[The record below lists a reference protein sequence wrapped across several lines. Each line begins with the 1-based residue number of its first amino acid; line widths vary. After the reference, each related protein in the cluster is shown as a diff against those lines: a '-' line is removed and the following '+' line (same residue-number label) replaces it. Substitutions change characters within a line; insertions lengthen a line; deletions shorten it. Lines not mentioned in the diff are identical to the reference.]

1 MARIN
6 LLPWR
11 DALRKERQ
19 QQFYTMIG
27 MFIVLTLCVWGA
39 IHFFNTLRI
48 DYQESRN
55 QILNAEIAKLDIKI
69 EEIKRLE
76 KEKERLKAR
85 INAIEQLQGNRP
97 LIVHLFDE
105 IVTSLPEGVSIEK
118 VVQKGKA
125 ITISG
130 VAQSN
135 ARVSSFIRKLEDSVW
150 LGDPQLD
157 VIEAKDAQGQRISN
171 FTMRFN
177 QVIPKGSGEDDG
189 EEDDA

>member
-1 MARIN
+1 MAKIN

-11 DALRKERQ
+11 EALRKELQ
-19 QQFYTMIG
+19 QQFYSTIG
-27 MFIVLTLCVWGA
+27 AFVVLTLCVWGVY
-39 IHFFNTLRI
+39 HFYNTLRI

-55 QILNAEIAKLDIKI
+55 QFLSVEIVKLDKKI

-85 INAIEQLQGNRP
+85 IEAIEQLQGNRP
-97 LIVHLFDE
+97 LIVRLFDE
-105 IVTSLPEGVSIEK
+105 LVISLPEGVSLVSVK
-118 VVQKGKA
+118 QRGKA

-135 ARVSSFIRKLEDSVW
+135 ARVSSFMRKLQDSDW

-157 VIEAKDAQGQRISN
+157 VIQAKDDKGQRVSN
-171 FTMRFN
+171 FTMRFK
-177 QVIPKGSGEDDG
+177 QVIPKASGED

>member
-1 MARIN
+1 MAKIN

-11 DALRKERQ
+11 EELRNERQ
-19 QQFYTMIG
+19 QAFYTTMG
-27 MFIVLTLCVWGA
+27 LFAVLTLCVWGA
-39 IHFFNTLRI
+39 IHFVNTSRIEYQQLRN
-48 DYQESRN
+48 DF
-55 QILNAEIAKLDIKI
+55 LKVEIVKLDKKI

-76 KEKERLKAR
+76 REKQRLKAR
-85 INAIEQLQGNRP
+85 IDAIERLQGNRP

-105 IVTSLPEGVSIEK
+105 MVTSLPEGVSIK
-118 VVQKGKA
+118 SVKQKGPA

-135 ARVSSFIRKLEDSVW
+135 ARVSSFMRKLKASKW
-150 LGDPQLD
+150 LGNPQLD
-157 VIEAKDAQGQRISN
+157 VIQAQNDKGQRVSN

-177 QVIPKGSGEDDG
+177 QVIPTVST

>member
-1 MARIN
+1 MAKIN

-11 DALRKERQ
+11 EALRKERQ
-19 QQFYTMIG
+19 QQFYSTMGVFVVI
-27 MFIVLTLCVWGA
+27 TLCAWGVY
-39 IHFFNTLRI
+39 HFYNTLRV

-55 QILNAEIAKLDIKI
+55 LFLNVEITKLDKKIK
-69 EEIKRLE
+69 EIKRIE

-85 INAIEQLQGNRP
+85 IEAIEQLQGNRP
-97 LIVHLFDE
+97 LIVRLFDE
-105 IVTSLPEGVSIEK
+105 LVTSLPEGVSLVSVK
-118 VVQKGKA
+118 QKGKA

-135 ARVSSFIRKLEDSVW
+135 ARVSSFMRKLQDSDW

-157 VIEAKDAQGQRISN
+157 VIQAKNDKGQRVSN

-177 QVIPKGSGEDDG
+177 QVIPKASGED

>member
-11 DALRKERQ
+11 EALRKERQ
-19 QQFYTMIG
+19 QIFFTTMGVFVVVTI
-27 MFIVLTLCVWGA
+27 ILWGA
-39 IHFFNTLRI
+39 VHLVNTQRI
-48 DYQESRN
+48 DYQETRN
-55 QILNAEIAKLDIKI
+55 KFLNVQIEALDKKIAEIEA
-69 EEIKRLE
+69 LE

-85 INAIEQLQGNRP
+85 IEAIERLQGNRP

-105 IVTSLPEGVSIEK
+105 MVTSLPDGVSIVSVK
-118 VVQKGKA
+118 QTGKA
-125 ITISG
+125 ITIKG

-135 ARVSSFIRKLEDSVW
+135 ARVSSFMRKLESSLW
-150 LGDPQLD
+150 LNDPQLD
-157 VIEAKDAQGQRISN
+157 VIQAQDAQGQRLSN

-177 QVIPKGSGEDDG
+177 QVIPKTSGEDD

>member
-1 MARIN
+1 MAKIN

-11 DALRKERQ
+11 EALRKERQ
-19 QQFYTMIG
+19 QQFYSTMGVFVVI
-27 MFIVLTLCVWGA
+27 TLCAWGVY
-39 IHFFNTLRI
+39 HFYNTLRV
-48 DYQESRN
+48 DYQDSRN
-55 QILNAEIAKLDIKI
+55 LILNVEITKLDKKIK
-69 EEIKRLE
+69 EIKRIE

-85 INAIEQLQGNRP
+85 IEAIEQLQGNRP
-97 LIVHLFDE
+97 LIVRLFDE
-105 IVTSLPEGVSIEK
+105 LVTSLPEGVSLVSVK
-118 VVQKGKA
+118 QKGKA

-135 ARVSSFIRKLEDSVW
+135 ARVSSFMRKLQDSDW

-157 VIEAKDAQGQRISN
+157 VIQAKNDKGQRVSN

-177 QVIPKGSGEDDG
+177 QVIPKASGED

>member
-1 MARIN
+1 MAKIN

-11 DALRKERQ
+11 EALRKELQ
-19 QQFYTMIG
+19 QQFYSTIG
-27 MFIVLTLCVWGA
+27 AFVVLTLCVWGVY
-39 IHFFNTLRI
+39 HFYNTLRI

-55 QILNAEIAKLDIKI
+55 QFLSVEIVKLDKKI

-85 INAIEQLQGNRP
+85 IEAIEQLQGNRP
-97 LIVHLFDE
+97 LIVRLFDE
-105 IVTSLPEGVSIEK
+105 LVTSLPEGVSLVSVK
-118 VVQKGKA
+118 QSGKA

-135 ARVSSFIRKLEDSVW
+135 ARVSSFMRKLQDSDW
-150 LGDPQLD
+150 LDDPQLD
-157 VIEAKDAQGQRISN
+157 VIQAKNDKGQRVSN
-171 FTMRFN
+171 FTMRFK
-177 QVIPKGSGEDDG
+177 QVIPKASGED

>member
-11 DALRKERQ
+11 EALRKERQ
-19 QQFYTMIG
+19 QIFFTTMGVFVVVTI
-27 MFIVLTLCVWGA
+27 LLWGA
-39 IHFFNTLRI
+39 VHLVNTQRI
-48 DYQESRN
+48 DYQETRN
-55 QILNAEIAKLDIKI
+55 QFLNVQIEALDKKIAEIEA
-69 EEIKRLE
+69 LE

-85 INAIEQLQGNRP
+85 IEAIERLQGNRP

-105 IVTSLPEGVSIEK
+105 MVTSMPDGVSIVSVK
-118 VVQKGKA
+118 QTGKA
-125 ITISG
+125 ITIKG

-135 ARVSSFIRKLEDSVW
+135 ARVSSFMRKLESSLW
-150 LGDPQLD
+150 LSDPQLD
-157 VIEAKDAQGQRISN
+157 VIQAQDAQGQRLSN

-177 QVIPKGSGEDDG
+177 QVIPKASGEDD